1 MSIRSN
7 CSRMQSLED
16 DNKMAD
22 NGYLRE
28 LMVSKIH
35 LNIPKLISGKPG
47 HKINDEEVMFF
58 NIPLKTT
65 KSMAL
70 ESNPA
75 VDTIDKVG
83 SKSLQMVFAAL
94 RVVVP
99 IHQIFG
105 LTWH

>member
-1 MSIRSN
+1 
-7 CSRMQSLED
+7 
-16 DNKMAD
+16 MAD

-65 KSMAL
+65 KSMPL

-83 SKSLQMVFAAL
+83 TQKFLYQAL
-94 RVVVP
+94 KLFLFFVNQDFHLER
-99 IHQIFG
+99 
-105 LTWH
+105 